1 VSLIGTLE
9 QVSLSLVL
17 QGIETYRKTGLLVIK
32 QDAQWV
38 ELYFRDG
45 RLLCIGPVKAN
56 ATLGERLLQA
66 GVISQSALQ
75 DALLTIG
82 DAQCGE
88 TRMALTLM
96 ELGHVSHEGL
106 RAWATKE
113 ASNVLRVLLQWQ
125 KGSIFFEDGQPAPAD
140 RLLVALSCL
149 SLLPL
154 AMPMASTP
162 QPQHTPLEIA
172 QPMAQPQLPQAQQLA
187 TSSIYAAAPAYQ
199 RVSQLIAE
207 PELPTTGSTSPITF
221 SSSES
226 SMPTINM
233 FSGFDEQ
240 PVSTLTPPQ
249 RISTALPPLPV
260 DTSYLR
266 PDTVLLPVDLSSL
279 RSENLQLPL
288 TPERWRLLT
297 RVDGRTTLQQ
307 ACQELAMSAE
317 LLCQVAGELITLG
330 LVQPMT
336 AQQAA
341 IQELSP
347 ISRELLMAGLGNGY
361 ITPGSAA
368 FAPQPWVAIT
378 PTTEALPPAFH
389 PSLPCETNSQWGNGA
404 NGATFVPGRGW
415 IANPQPL
422 QPLQPSGPL
431 YLKGMY
437 MYAPAGN
444 GR

>member
-1 VSLIGTLE
+1 MSLIDIGTLE
-9 QVSLSLVL
+9 RLNLSVVL
-17 QGIETYRKTGLLVIK
+17 QGIETYAKTGLLVIK

-45 RLLCIGPVKAN
+45 RLLCIGPVKTN
-56 ATLGERLLQA
+56 TTLGERLLQA

-113 ASNVLRVLLQWQ
+113 ATNVLRVLMQWR
-125 KGSIFFEDGQPAPAD
+125 KGSISFEEGLPAPAD

-149 SLLPL
+149 SLLPR
-154 AMPMASTP
+154 STSIANSP
-162 QPQHTPLEIA
+162 QPQPPQSQ
-172 QPMAQPQLPQAQQLA
+172 QPAMPP
-187 TSSIYAAAPAYQ
+187 IYTAPAPVYQ
-199 RVSQLIAE
+199 SVSQLLAE
-207 PELPTTGSTSPITF
+207 ADVPITGSTSPISF
-221 SSSES
+221 SSPES
-226 SMPTINM
+226 PMPTMSM

-240 PVSTLTPPQ
+240 PASTLIPPQ
-249 RISTALPPLPV
+249 RISAPLPPLPV
-260 DTSYLR
+260 DTSYLQA
-266 PDTVLLPVDLSSL
+266 DTVLLPVDLSSL
-279 RSENLQLPL
+279 RGENLQLPL

-307 ACQELAMSAE
+307 ASQELAMPSVQ
-317 LLCQVAGELITLG
+317 LCQVAGELIALG

-336 AQQAA
+336 AQQATV
-341 IQELSP
+341 QELSP
-347 ISRELLMAGLGNGY
+347 VSRELLMAGLGNGY

-368 FAPQPWVAIT
+368 FAPPPWVAIT
-378 PTTEALPPAFH
+378 PTTEALPPTFQS
-389 PSLPCETNSQWGNGA
+389 SLPCETKSQWGNGA

-431 YLKGMY
+431 YLNGAY
-437 MYAPAGN
+437 VPAGN

>member
-1 VSLIGTLE
+1 MSLIGTLE

-17 QGIETYRKTGLLVIK
+17 QGIETYAKTGLLVIK

-56 ATLGERLLQA
+56 TTLGERLLQA

-113 ASNVLRVLLQWQ
+113 ACAVLRVLLQWQ
-125 KGSIFFEDGQPAPAD
+125 KGSIFFEDGQPVPAD

-149 SLLPL
+149 ALLPL
-154 AMPMASTP
+154 ATSMASTP
-162 QPQHTPLEIA
+162 QPQHTPLEVAQPIA
-172 QPMAQPQLPQAQQLA
+172 QQQSPQAQQLA
-187 TSSIYAAAPAYQ
+187 TSSIHVASAPTYQ
-199 RVSQLIAE
+199 SVSQLIDE
-207 PELPTTGSTSPITF
+207 PELPATGSTPPVTF
-221 SSSES
+221 SSPES
-226 SMPTINM
+226 PMPTINM

-240 PVSTLTPPQ
+240 PVSTLTFPQ
-249 RISTALPPLPV
+249 RISAPLPPLPV
-260 DTSYLR
+260 DTSCLR

-279 RSENLQLPL
+279 RGANLQLPL

-317 LLCQVAGELITLG
+317 LLCQVAGELIALG

-341 IQELSP
+341 IYELSP

-368 FAPQPWVAIT
+368 FVPQPWVAIT
-378 PTTEALPPAFH
+378 PTTEALPPVCQ

-415 IANPQPL
+415 IATPQPL
-422 QPLQPSGPL
+422 QPLQHSGPL
-431 YLKGMY
+431 YLKGA
-437 MYAPAGN
+437 YAPTGN
-444 GR
+444 GQ